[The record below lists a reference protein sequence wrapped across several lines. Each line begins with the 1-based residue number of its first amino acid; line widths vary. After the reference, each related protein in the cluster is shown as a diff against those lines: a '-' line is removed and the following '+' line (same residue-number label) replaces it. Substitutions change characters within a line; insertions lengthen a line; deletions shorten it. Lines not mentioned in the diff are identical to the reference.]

1 MILEKKTD
9 EFALSRFPFN
19 EYPYLGLYK
28 RLYLT
33 DNINSVRTAI
43 ILW

>member
-9 EFALSRFPFN
+9 EFALSRFSFK

-28 RLYLT
+28 RLNLI